1 MNAKLIAALAA
12 CMLGACAT
20 PNPTAVTGSAAPSAA
35 ARASGIDT
43 SNFDDSVRVQDDLY
57 GHFAGGWEKKTAIPA
72 DKAGYGV
79 FIMLRDQTLAELH
92 GIIDGLEASRA
103 AGSDPDARKIRD
115 LYASFMNEARLESLG
130 LKPLDREFA
139 RIDAIRTKEEIPEL
153 IAHLNEI
160 GVAAP
165 YRPQIHQDARESSRY
180 IVDLRQGGLGLPDR
194 DYYLKDDDARLKG
207 MRDKYREHVAKM
219 LAMAGDSRGAV
230 EAGHVLALETGLAK
244 AQWTR
249 VENRDPIKRYNKVAL
264 VKLPEL
270 APGYDWKRYFVAAN
284 VDGKVTDVIVSQ
296 PSYMTGFARLLQDQ
310 PLEAWKSY
318 FRWRVLDSFS
328 PYLSKA
334 FVDENFAFDG
344 TVVRGI
350 PENRPR
356 WQRGV
361 TLVEE
366 AAGEA
371 LGKIYVER
379 YFPPEKKARMDAL
392 VKNLLAAYRQS
403 IDSLDW
409 MGPETRRQAQAKL
422 AAFSPKIGYPV
433 KWRDYSKL
441 AIDPSDLVGNV
452 MRAEKFDYDRN
463 LAKLGAPIDRGEWHM
478 SPQTVNAYYNPE
490 LNEIVFPAA
499 ILQPPFF
506 DAGADDAV
514 NYGAIGAVIGHEIS
528 HGFDD
533 SGSQYDGT
541 GNLRDWWTKEDHAK
555 FSAKTAAL
563 VAQYDAYE
571 PVPGYHLNGKLT
583 LGENIADNSGLAI
596 AWKAYQ
602 ISLGGKSA
610 PVIDGFTGAQRF
622 FIGWAQV
629 WPEKRREQETIRLLK
644 IDPHSPGRFRADGA
658 AVNQRAFYDAFGVKP
673 GDKMFLAPD
682 KRVSIW

>member
-1 MNAKLIAALAA
+1 MMNARLATALAA
-12 CMLGACAT
+12 CVLAACAT
-20 PNPTAVTGSAAPSAA
+20 PGSTSTATGPGGLVSGVDASNIDSTV
-35 ARASGIDT
+35 RA
-43 SNFDDSVRVQDDLY
+43 QDDLY
-57 GHFAGGWEKKTAIPA
+57 GHFDGGWVKRSEIPA
-72 DKAGYGV
+72 DKASYGV
-79 FIMLRDQTLAELH
+79 FIKLRDDTLAQLH
-92 GIIDGLEASRA
+92 GIIDGLMADPSA
-103 AGSDPDARKIRD
+103 ASDPDARRIRD
-115 LYASFMNEARLESLG
+115 LYASFMDEARLESLG
-130 LKPLDREFA
+130 LAPLAGEFA
-139 RIDAIRTKEEIPEL
+139 RIEAISSKEQVPEL

-160 GVAAP
+160 GVSAP
-165 YRPQIHQDARESSRY
+165 YRPQIHQDARDSTRY

-207 MRDKYREHVAKM
+207 MRDKYRDHVAKM
-219 LAMAGDSRGAV
+219 LAMAGDPAGAAQ
-230 EAGHVLALETGLAK
+230 AGRILAIETDLARV
-244 AQWTR
+244 QWTR
-249 VENRDPIKRYNKVAL
+249 VENRDPVKRYNKVAL
-264 VKLPEL
+264 AKMPEL

-296 PSYMTGFARLLQDQ
+296 PSYMKGFAKLLDEE
-310 PLEAWKSY
+310 PLAAWKAY

-328 PYLSKA
+328 PYLSREY
-334 FVDENFAFDG
+334 VDENFAFDG
-344 TVVRGI
+344 GVVRGI

-361 TLVEE
+361 TLVDE
-366 AAGEA
+366 AIGEG
-371 LGKIYVER
+371 LGKLYVAQ

-403 IDSLDW
+403 IESLDW
-409 MGPETRRQAQAKL
+409 MGPETKRQAQAKL
-422 AAFSPKIGYPV
+422 AAFSPKIAYPV

-441 AIDPSDLVGNV
+441 AIDPADLVGNV

-463 LAKLGAPIDRGEWHM
+463 LAKLGGPIDRGEWHM
-478 SPQTVNAYYNPE
+478 NPQTVNAYYNPE

-506 DAGADDAV
+506 DAAADDAV

-533 SGSQYDGT
+533 SGSQYDGQ
-541 GNLRDWWTKEDHAK
+541 GNLRDWWTKEDHKA

-602 ISLGGKSA
+602 ISLNGRTPA
-610 PVIDGFTGAQRF
+610 EIDGFSGAQRF
-622 FIGWAQV
+622 YVGWAQV
-629 WPEKRREQETIRLLK
+629 WPEKRREQESIRLLK
-644 IDPHSPGRFRADGA
+644 IDPHSPGRFRANGA
-658 AVNQRAFYDAFGVKP
+658 AVNQSAFYDAFGVKP
-673 GDKMFLAPD
+673 GDKMYLAPD

>member
-1 MNAKLIAALAA
+1 MNTKITAALAA
-12 CMLGACAT
+12 CVLASCAT
-20 PNPTAVTGSAAPSAA
+20 PGSSPTASAPSTL
-35 ARASGIDT
+35 ASGIDR
-43 SNFDDSVRVQDDLY
+43 SNLDAAVRVQDDLY
-57 GHFAGGWEKKTAIPA
+57 GHVDGGWVKRTEIPA

-79 FIMLRDQTLAELH
+79 FIKLRDDTLAQLH
-92 GIIDGLEASRA
+92 GIIDGLEANPQA
-103 AGSDPDARKIRD
+103 ATDPDARKLRD
-115 LYASFMNEARLESLG
+115 LYASFMDEPRLEALG
-130 LKPLDREFA
+130 LAPLAGEFA
-139 RIDAIRTKEEIPEL
+139 RIDAVRSKEEIPEL
-153 IAHLNEI
+153 IAHLNAI
-160 GVAAP
+160 GVSAP
-165 YRPQIHQDARESSRY
+165 YRPRIHQDARDSTRY
-180 IVDLRQGGLGLPDR
+180 IVDLGQGGLGLPDR

-219 LAMAGDSRGAV
+219 LAMAGDTTGAAD
-230 EAGHVLALETGLAK
+230 AGNILALETGLAK
-244 AQWTR
+244 VQWTR
-249 VENRDPIKRYNKVAL
+249 VENRDPVKRYNKVA
-264 VKLPEL
+264 VAKLPDL

-296 PSYMTGFARLLQDQ
+296 PSYMTGFAKLLEEQ
-310 PLEAWKSY
+310 PLDAWKAY

-334 FVDENFAFDG
+334 YVDENFAFDG
-344 TVVRGI
+344 GVVRGI

-361 TLVEE
+361 TLVDE
-366 AAGEA
+366 AIGEG
-371 LGKIYVER
+371 LGKLYVAQ

-422 AAFSPKIGYPV
+422 AQFSPKIGYPV

-441 AIDPSDLVGNV
+441 AIDPADLVGNV

-463 LAKLGAPIDRGEWHM
+463 LAKLGGPIDRGEWHM
-478 SPQTVNAYYNPE
+478 NPQTVNAYYNPE

-506 DAGADDAV
+506 DANADDAV
-514 NYGAIGAVIGHEIS
+514 NYGGIGAVIGHEIS

-533 SGSQYDGT
+533 SGSQYDGV
-541 GNLRDWWTKEDHAK
+541 GNLRDWWTKEDHKEFA
-555 FSAKTAAL
+555 AKTAAL

-571 PVPGYHLNGKLT
+571 PVPGYHVNGKLT

-602 ISLGGKSA
+602 ISLGGQPA

-622 FIGWAQV
+622 YMGWAQV
-629 WPEKRREQETIRLLK
+629 WPEKRREQESIRLLK
-644 IDPHSPGRFRADGA
+644 IDPHSPGRFRANGA
-658 AVNQRAFYDAFGVKP
+658 AVNQSAFYDAFGVKP
-673 GDKMFLAPD
+673 GDRMYLAPD